1 MNPASD
7 ERGTERGAFYM
18 TRSNQKPP
26 GLDDIFN
33 RRGSPHA
40 IAGEAIALVDGNA
53 HLSLSNALGQSKA
66 SMAALYVHIPFCPSR
81 CLSCDHLTIVEHD
94 QKVMDRYLA
103 HLHDELAL
111 MAGQS
116 RVPLQINRI
125 HIGGGSPNYLDDVQ
139 LARLMASLHSAFDVT
154 ANADISMEINPR
166 RTSRSQLDLIRGL
179 GVTHLHLEVRDVD
192 ANVQSEL
199 GRTQSFSLLE
209 DVFSVARDL
218 KFATVNMDLVFG
230 LPGQTSQSIK
240 NSVALIAELAPDML
254 VCQQYTRR
262 PQHFPHHAALD
273 DDAMP
278 SLAEKLAIFNA
289 VAVGLELEGYEWIG
303 LNAFVRPGHT
313 LSEAQA
319 KDTLRY
325 GAFGY
330 SENEVSQ
337 VLGAGL
343 GAVSEVGDVVAQNF
357 VDIDAWQIAIGQ
369 GRLATQVLIETSEFE
384 VARRSVMRRLMC
396 NAEVPISSVE
406 EADVLTLLE
415 SLENQG
421 YTEQRDAFVYLTELG
436 RMALPHFWSDS
447 SPRFRWL

>member
-1 MNPASD
+1 MVD
-7 ERGTERGAFYM
+7 E
-18 TRSNQKPP
+18 
-26 GLDDIFN
+26 
-33 RRGSPHA
+33 
-40 IAGEAIALVDGNA
+40 NA
-53 HLSLSNALGQSKA
+53 HLSLSNELGKSNA
-66 SMAALYVHIPFCPSR
+66 TTAALYVHIPFCPSR

-94 QKVMDRYLA
+94 HKVMDRYLA

-125 HIGGGSPNYLDDVQ
+125 HVGGGSPNYLDDVQ
-139 LARLMASLHSAFDVT
+139 LARLMASIHGAFDVT
-154 ANADISMEINPR
+154 ADANISMEINPR
-166 RTSRSQLDLIRGL
+166 RTSRSQLDLIQGL
-179 GVTHLHLEVRDVD
+179 GVQHLHLEVRDVD
-192 ANVQSEL
+192 ANVQNEL
-199 GRTQSFSLLE
+199 GRTQSYSLLE
-209 DVFSVARDL
+209 DVFSVARDM

-230 LPGQTSQSIK
+230 LPGQTSKSIK
-240 NSVALIAELAPDML
+240 NSIAMIAELAPDML

-262 PQHFPHHAALD
+262 PQQFPHQAALD

-289 VAVGLELEGYEWIG
+289 VAVGLESEGYEWIG
-303 LNAFVRPGHT
+303 LNAFVRPGHA
-313 LSEAQA
+313 LSEAQTNG
-319 KDTLRY
+319 TLRY
-325 GAFGY
+325 SAIGY

-357 VDIDAWQIAIGQ
+357 VDIDAWQIAIAQ

-396 NAEVPISSVE
+396 NSEVSISSVDQP
-406 EADVLTLLE
+406 DVLTLVE
-415 SLENQG
+415 SLESQG
-421 YTEQRDAFVYLTELG
+421 YTEKRDAFIYLTELG

>member
-1 MNPASD
+1 MVD
-7 ERGTERGAFYM
+7 E
-18 TRSNQKPP
+18 
-26 GLDDIFN
+26 
-33 RRGSPHA
+33 
-40 IAGEAIALVDGNA
+40 NA
-53 HLSLSNALGQSKA
+53 HLSLSNELGKSNA
-66 SMAALYVHIPFCPSR
+66 TTAALYVHIPFCPSR

-94 QKVMDRYLA
+94 HKVMDRYLA
-103 HLHDELAL
+103 HLNDELAL
-111 MAGQS
+111 MAGHS

-125 HIGGGSPNYLDDVQ
+125 HVGGGSPNYLDDVQ
-139 LARLMASLHSAFDVT
+139 LARLMASIHGAFDVT
-154 ANADISMEINPR
+154 ADANISMEINPR
-166 RTSRSQLDLIRGL
+166 RTSRSQLDLIQGL
-179 GVTHLHLEVRDVD
+179 GVQHLHLEVRDVD
-192 ANVQSEL
+192 AHVQNEL
-199 GRTQSFSLLE
+199 GRTQSYSLLE
-209 DVFSVARDL
+209 DVFSVARDM

-230 LPGQTSQSIK
+230 LPGQTSKSIK
-240 NSVALIAELAPDML
+240 NSIAMIAELAPDML

-262 PQHFPHHAALD
+262 PQQFPHQAALD

-289 VAVGLELEGYEWIG
+289 VAVGFESEGYEWIG
-303 LNAFVRPGHT
+303 LNAFARPGHA

-319 KDTLRY
+319 NGTLRFS
-325 GAFGY
+325 AFGY
-330 SENEVSQ
+330 SENKVSQ

-357 VDIDAWQIAIGQ
+357 VDIDAWQIAIGH

-396 NAEVPISSVE
+396 NSGVPISSVDQP
-406 EADVLTLLE
+406 DVLTLVE

-421 YTEQRDAFVYLTELG
+421 YTEQRDAFIYLTELG

>member
-1 MNPASD
+1 MVD
-7 ERGTERGAFYM
+7 E
-18 TRSNQKPP
+18 
-26 GLDDIFN
+26 
-33 RRGSPHA
+33 
-40 IAGEAIALVDGNA
+40 NA
-53 HLSLSNALGQSKA
+53 HLSLSNELGKSNA
-66 SMAALYVHIPFCPSR
+66 TTAALYVHIPFCPSR

-94 QKVMDRYLA
+94 HKVMDRYLA

-125 HIGGGSPNYLDDVQ
+125 HVGGGSPNYLDDVQ
-139 LARLMASLHSAFDVT
+139 LARLMASIHGAFDVT
-154 ANADISMEINPR
+154 ADANISMEINPR
-166 RTSRSQLDLIRGL
+166 RTSRSQLDLIQGL
-179 GVTHLHLEVRDVD
+179 GVQHLHLEVRDVD
-192 ANVQSEL
+192 ANVQNEL
-199 GRTQSFSLLE
+199 GRTQSYSLLE
-209 DVFSVARDL
+209 DVFSVARDM

-230 LPGQTSQSIK
+230 LPGQTSKSIK
-240 NSVALIAELAPDML
+240 NSIAMIGELAPDML

-262 PQHFPHHAALD
+262 PQQFPHQAALD

-289 VAVGLELEGYEWIG
+289 VAVGLESEGYEWIG
-303 LNAFVRPGHT
+303 LNAFVRPGHA
-313 LSEAQA
+313 LSEAQTNG
-319 KDTLRY
+319 TLRY
-325 GAFGY
+325 SAFGY

-357 VDIDAWQIAIGQ
+357 VDIDAWQIAIAQ

-396 NAEVPISSVE
+396 NSEVSISSVDQP
-406 EADVLTLLE
+406 DVLTLVE
-415 SLENQG
+415 SLESQG
-421 YTEQRDAFVYLTELG
+421 YTEKRDAFIYLTELG

>member
-1 MNPASD
+1 MV
-7 ERGTERGAFYM
+7 
-18 TRSNQKPP
+18 
-26 GLDDIFN
+26 DD
-33 RRGSPHA
+33 
-40 IAGEAIALVDGNA
+40 NA
-53 HLSLSNALGQSKA
+53 HLSLSNELGKSNA
-66 SMAALYVHIPFCPSR
+66 TTAALYVHIPFCPSR

-94 QKVMDRYLA
+94 HKVMDRYLA

-111 MAGQS
+111 MAGQA

-125 HIGGGSPNYLDDVQ
+125 HVGGGSPNYLDDVQ
-139 LARLMASLHSAFDVT
+139 LARLMASIHGAFDVT
-154 ANADISMEINPR
+154 ADANISMEINPR
-166 RTSRSQLDLIRGL
+166 RTSRSQLDLIQGL
-179 GVTHLHLEVRDVD
+179 GVQHLHLEVRDVD
-192 ANVQSEL
+192 ANVQNEL
-199 GRTQSFSLLE
+199 GRTQSYSLLE
-209 DVFSVARDL
+209 DVFSVARDM

-230 LPGQTSQSIK
+230 LPGQTSKSIK
-240 NSVALIAELAPDML
+240 NSIAMIAELAPDML

-262 PQHFPHHAALD
+262 PQQFPHQAALD

-289 VAVGLELEGYEWIG
+289 VAVGLESEGYEWIG
-303 LNAFVRPGHT
+303 LNAFVRPGHA
-313 LSEAQA
+313 LSEAQTNG
-319 KDTLRY
+319 TLRY
-325 GAFGY
+325 SAFGY

-357 VDIDAWQIAIGQ
+357 VDIDPWQIAIAQ

-396 NAEVPISSVE
+396 NSEVSISSVDQP
-406 EADVLTLLE
+406 DVLTLVE
-415 SLENQG
+415 SLESQG
-421 YTEQRDAFVYLTELG
+421 YTEQRDAFIYLTKLG

>member
-1 MNPASD
+1 MV
-7 ERGTERGAFYM
+7 
-18 TRSNQKPP
+18 
-26 GLDDIFN
+26 DD
-33 RRGSPHA
+33 
-40 IAGEAIALVDGNA
+40 NA
-53 HLSLSNALGQSKA
+53 HLSLSNELGKSNA
-66 SMAALYVHIPFCPSR
+66 TTAALYVHIPFCPSR

-94 QKVMDRYLA
+94 HKVMDRYLA

-111 MAGQS
+111 MAGQA

-125 HIGGGSPNYLDDVQ
+125 HVGGGSPNYLDDVQ
-139 LARLMASLHSAFDVT
+139 LARLMASIHGAFDVT
-154 ANADISMEINPR
+154 ADANISMEINPR
-166 RTSRSQLDLIRGL
+166 RTSRSQLDLIQGL
-179 GVTHLHLEVRDVD
+179 GVQHLHLEVRDVD
-192 ANVQSEL
+192 ANVQNEL
-199 GRTQSFSLLE
+199 GRTQSYSLLE
-209 DVFSVARDL
+209 DVFSVARDM

-230 LPGQTSQSIK
+230 LPGQTSKSIK
-240 NSVALIAELAPDML
+240 NSIAMIAELAPDML

-262 PQHFPHHAALD
+262 PQQFPHQAALD

-289 VAVGLELEGYEWIG
+289 VAVGLESEGYEWIG
-303 LNAFVRPGHT
+303 LNAFVRPGHA
-313 LSEAQA
+313 LSEAQTNG
-319 KDTLRY
+319 TLRY
-325 GAFGY
+325 SAFGY

-357 VDIDAWQIAIGQ
+357 GDIEAWQIAIAQ

-396 NAEVPISSVE
+396 NSEVPISSVGQP
-406 EADVLTLLE
+406 DVLTLVE
-415 SLENQG
+415 SLESQG
-421 YTEQRDAFVYLTELG
+421 YTEQRDAFIYLTELG

>member
-1 MNPASD
+1 MV
-7 ERGTERGAFYM
+7 
-18 TRSNQKPP
+18 
-26 GLDDIFN
+26 DD
-33 RRGSPHA
+33 
-40 IAGEAIALVDGNA
+40 NA
-53 HLSLSNALGQSKA
+53 HLSLSNELGKSNA
-66 SMAALYVHIPFCPSR
+66 TAAALYVHIPFCPSR

-94 QKVMDRYLA
+94 HKVMDRYLA

-111 MAGQS
+111 MAGQA

-125 HIGGGSPNYLDDVQ
+125 HVGGGSPNYLDDVQ
-139 LARLMASLHSAFDVT
+139 LARLMASIHGAFDVT
-154 ANADISMEINPR
+154 ADANISMEINPR
-166 RTSRSQLDLIRGL
+166 RTSRSQLDLIQGL
-179 GVTHLHLEVRDVD
+179 GVQHLHLEVRDVD
-192 ANVQSEL
+192 ANVQNEL
-199 GRTQSFSLLE
+199 GRTQSYSLLE
-209 DVFSVARDL
+209 DVFSVARDM

-230 LPGQTSQSIK
+230 LPGQTSKSIK
-240 NSVALIAELAPDML
+240 NSIAMIAELAPDML

-262 PQHFPHHAALD
+262 PQQFPHQAALD

-289 VAVGLELEGYEWIG
+289 VAVGLESEGYEWIG
-303 LNAFVRPGHT
+303 LNAFVRPGHA
-313 LSEAQA
+313 LSEAQTNG
-319 KDTLRY
+319 TLRY
-325 GAFGY
+325 SAFGY

-357 VDIDAWQIAIGQ
+357 VDIDAWQIAIAQ

-396 NAEVPISSVE
+396 NSEVPISSVGQP
-406 EADVLTLLE
+406 DVLTLVE
-415 SLENQG
+415 SLESQG
-421 YTEQRDAFVYLTELG
+421 YTEQRDAFIYLTELG

>member
-1 MNPASD
+1 MVD
-7 ERGTERGAFYM
+7 E
-18 TRSNQKPP
+18 
-26 GLDDIFN
+26 
-33 RRGSPHA
+33 
-40 IAGEAIALVDGNA
+40 NA
-53 HLSLSNALGQSKA
+53 HLSLSNELGKSNA
-66 SMAALYVHIPFCPSR
+66 TTAALYVHIPFCPSR

-94 QKVMDRYLA
+94 HKVMDRYLA

-111 MAGQS
+111 MAGQA

-125 HIGGGSPNYLDDVQ
+125 HVGGGSPNYLDDVQ
-139 LARLMASLHSAFDVT
+139 LARLMASIHGAFDVT
-154 ANADISMEINPR
+154 ADANISMEINPR
-166 RTSRSQLDLIRGL
+166 RTSRSQLDLIQGL
-179 GVTHLHLEVRDVD
+179 GVQHLHLEVRDVD
-192 ANVQSEL
+192 ANVQNEL
-199 GRTQSFSLLE
+199 GRTQSYSLLE
-209 DVFSVARDL
+209 DVFSVARDM

-230 LPGQTSQSIK
+230 LPGQTSKSIK
-240 NSVALIAELAPDML
+240 NSIAMIAELAPDML

-262 PQHFPHHAALD
+262 PQQFPHQAALD

-289 VAVGLELEGYEWIG
+289 VAVGLESEGYEWIG
-303 LNAFVRPGHT
+303 LNAFVRPGHA
-313 LSEAQA
+313 LSEAQTNG
-319 KDTLRY
+319 TLRY
-325 GAFGY
+325 SAIGY

-357 VDIDAWQIAIGQ
+357 VDIDAWQIAIAQ

-396 NAEVPISSVE
+396 NSEVSISSVGQP
-406 EADVLTLLE
+406 DVLTLVE
-415 SLENQG
+415 SLESQG
-421 YTEQRDAFVYLTELG
+421 YTEQRDAFIYLTELG

>member
-1 MNPASD
+1 
-7 ERGTERGAFYM
+7 M
-18 TRSNQKPP
+18 TWSNQKPP
-26 GLDDIFN
+26 GLDDIFD
-33 RRGSPHA
+33 RHGSPHA
-40 IAGEAIALVDGNA
+40 IVGEAIAVVDENA
-53 HLSLSNALGQSKA
+53 HLSLSNELGKSNA
-66 SMAALYVHIPFCPSR
+66 TTAALYVHIPFCPSR

-94 QKVMDRYLA
+94 HKVMDRYLA

-125 HIGGGSPNYLDDVQ
+125 HVGGGSPNYLDDVQ
-139 LARLMASLHSAFDVT
+139 LARLMASIHGAFDVT
-154 ANADISMEINPR
+154 ADANISMEINPR
-166 RTSRSQLDLIRGL
+166 RTSRSQLDLIQGL
-179 GVTHLHLEVRDVD
+179 GVQHLHLEVRDVD
-192 ANVQSEL
+192 ANVQNEL
-199 GRTQSFSLLE
+199 GRTQSYSLLE
-209 DVFSVARDL
+209 DVFSVARDM

-230 LPGQTSQSIK
+230 LPGQTSKSIK
-240 NSVALIAELAPDML
+240 NSIAMIGELAPDML

-262 PQHFPHHAALD
+262 PQQFPHQAALD

-289 VAVGLELEGYEWIG
+289 VAVGLESEGYEWIG
-303 LNAFVRPGHT
+303 LNAFVRPGHA
-313 LSEAQA
+313 LSEAQTNG
-319 KDTLRY
+319 TLRY
-325 GAFGY
+325 SAIGY

-357 VDIDAWQIAIGQ
+357 VDIDAWQIAIAQ

-396 NAEVPISSVE
+396 NSEVSISSVDQP
-406 EADVLTLLE
+406 DVLTLVE
-415 SLENQG
+415 SLESQG
-421 YTEQRDAFVYLTELG
+421 YTEKRDAFIYLTELG